1 MRRNTLARAMQAALT
16 AWLASRR
23 DKRNASILVRMS
35 DADLKDMGLTR
46 SDLRRIVNEGSR
58 RR

>member
-1 MRRNTLARAMQAALT
+1 MQAALT